1 VYKPKK
7 TTDRED
13 NAKLQLEMQKVQKLN
28 IETPVKITAY
38 FTLESKRRR
47 DLSNMRQSVEDI
59 LVKYGLLSDDD
70 CKIIADLHLIYV

>member
-1 VYKPKK
+1 MFKDKK

-13 NAKLQLEMQKVQKLN
+13 NSKLQLQRQKIDKLN
-28 IETPVKITAY
+28 IEIPVKITA
-38 FTLESKRRR
+38 FFVLESKRRR

-70 CKIIADLHLIYV
+70 CKIIADLHLVYS